1 MKNSSAK
8 YDAAIYIT
16 RYFILSL
23 NIVWIVKIIKFFI
36 VRALIYSNDK
46 PAVKLEGLSNEK
58 AMCRRDACLILED
71 SFISTGW
78 VAAHELGHS

>member
-1 MKNSSAK
+1 MQQ
-8 YDAAIYIT
+8 YIL
-16 RYFILSL
+16 RGILFYFQIFF
-23 NIVWIVKIIKFFI
+23 WIVKIIKFFI

>member
-1 MKNSSAK
+1 MQQ
-8 YDAAIYIT
+8 YIL
-16 RYFILSL
+16 RGILFYFQIFF
-23 NIVWIVKIIKFFI
+23 WIVKIIKFFI

-71 SFISTGW
+71 SFIFTGW